1 MNVVDLK
8 DDVDHGG
15 DLSSCHHRENLGL
28 YFFGQLIFFL
38 ELRVQE
44 LHDASRE

>member
-8 DDVDHGG
+8 DDVDRGG
-15 DLSSCHHRENLGL
+15 DLSSCHHREILGL
-28 YFFGQLIFFL
+28 HFFGQLNLFL

-44 LHDASRE
+44 LHDAFRE